1 MQGRFCKIFEDKDK
15 VELFQTILN
24 TLQTC
29 YFDISQRYDKERR
42 VREMNQTLG
51 GWLETGTGA
60 ERDTLEG

>member
-1 MQGRFCKIFEDKDK
+1 MQRRFCEIFEDKDK

-42 VREMNQTLG
+42 IREMNQTLG
-51 GWLETGTGA
+51 GRLKASTGA